1 MSDFETKVS
10 FELPKGY
17 VDDKGKVHKLG
28 VMRLATAADEII
40 PLNDPRVKLNPAYLS
55 ILILERVVLKLGE
68 LSNIDASVIE
78 HLYTS
83 DMAYLQDMYQRI
95 NAIEIPEIDV
105 VCPQCS
111 NMFKVQVPFF
121 DQA

>member
-68 LSNIDASVIE
+68 LSNVDASVIE

>member
-17 VDDKGKVHKLG
+17 VDDQGKVHKSG
-28 VMRLATAADEII
+28 VMRLATAADEIM

-55 ILILERVVLKLGE
+55 ILILERVILKLGE
-68 LSNIDASVIE
+68 LSNVDANVIE

-111 NMFKVQVPFF
+111 NKFKVQVPFF